1 MSGCGS
7 GRRAYEFELR
17 EARAR
22 SSQCTSRRALE
33 IELRIKVASRSAPSE
48 MLDTAASNEA
58 RLDVDAIRKTIK
70 LLRLEERRLLR
81 EVQAL
86 RMLLAAG

>member
-1 MSGCGS
+1 
-7 GRRAYEFELR
+7 
-17 EARAR
+17 
-22 SSQCTSRRALE
+22 
-33 IELRIKVASRSAPSE
+33 